1 MSTGTGA
8 GRAVDLDGI
17 EEDLLRF
24 ITDEVAVVGCNVS
37 TKENLIATGTIDSLG
52 LLHILTFIDSRYG
65 VDLMNVGS
73 PRDFESVAALA
84 LAIRRERGDSARA
97 VGA

>member
-1 MSTGTGA
+1 MSVGTEA
-8 GRAVDLDGI
+8 AAVVDLERI
-17 EEDLLRF
+17 EDDLLRF
-24 ITDEVAVVGCNVS
+24 ITDEVAVVGRDVS
-37 TKENLIATGTIDSLG
+37 TEENLIATGTIDSLG

-65 VDLMNVGS
+65 VDLMSVGS

-84 LAIRRERGDSARA
+84 LAIRRERGGAARA